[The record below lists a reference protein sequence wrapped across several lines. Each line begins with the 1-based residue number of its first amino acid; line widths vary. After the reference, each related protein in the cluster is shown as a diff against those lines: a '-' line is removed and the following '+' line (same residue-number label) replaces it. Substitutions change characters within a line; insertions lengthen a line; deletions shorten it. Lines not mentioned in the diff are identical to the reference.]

1 MSGTLCVCV
10 HACVRACMRVGT
22 VCTCMRVCVC
32 LDVFDG
38 WARFFSAVVVFSLE
52 LYFSALVFL
61 RT

>member
-10 HACVRACMRVGT
+10 HACVHACGWVPC
-22 VCTCMRVCVC
+22 VHACVCVC

-38 WARFFSAVVVFSLE
+38 WARFFSPVVVFSLE

-61 RT
+61 RA